1 MSSSPSRWRRLPII
15 LAPALGLA
23 LVLAG
28 CGPSSPPTP
37 APSSTDSELFSAE
50 DGVRSSVQSFFAL
63 LAAGD
68 EKGAAEELSP
78 AVDLAQ
84 PLALL
89 LTPSGVYPQIEDR
102 PKILSVDDVTAS
114 DDGESGTASVTYEM
128 AGAEHTDTVE
138 LRRTSQSEGGADDY
152 AIVTSEDE
160 FGLDASGVELL
171 PADTVYRIH
180 GVDVSAA
187 FLEARALADGDEV
200 PRIPAFGGTYPL
212 EITVP
217 GPNGFTDTVTLQT
230 STFLGGDGTDGV
242 LRAFAAEHGF

>member
-1 MSSSPSRWRRLPII
+1 MSSSRSPRRRLPSV
-15 LAPALGLA
+15 LAPAVVLA
-23 LVLAG
+23 LVLVG
-28 CGPSSPPTP
+28 CMPAAPPSPT
-37 APSSTDSELFSAE
+37 PSSTDVELFSAE
-50 DGVRSSVQSFFAL
+50 DGVRSSVDFVFAL

-68 EKGAAEELSP
+68 EESAAENLYP
-78 AVDLAQ
+78 AVAFEQ

-89 LTPSGVYPQIEDR
+89 LTRSGVYTQIEDR
-102 PKILSVDDVTAS
+102 PKILSVDDVTATE
-114 DDGESGTASVTYEM
+114 DGKSGTATVTYEM

-138 LRRTSQSEGGADDY
+138 LRRTSANERGADDY
-152 AIVTSEDE
+152 AIVTSEED

-180 GVDVSAA
+180 DVDVSAA
-187 FLEARALADGDEV
+187 FLAARALADGDKV

-217 GPNGFTDTVTLQT
+217 GPDGFTETVTLQT

-242 LRAFAAEHGF
+242 LRDFAVEHGY

>member
-1 MSSSPSRWRRLPII
+1 MSSSRSPRRRLPIV
-15 LAPALGLA
+15 LAPAVVLA
-23 LVLAG
+23 LALGG
-28 CGPSSPPTP
+28 CMPAAPPSPTP
-37 APSSTDSELFSAE
+37 APTDVELFSAE
-50 DGVRSSVQSFFAL
+50 DGVRSSVDFVFAL

-68 EKGAAEELSP
+68 EGSAAENLFP
-78 AVDLAQ
+78 AVAFEQ

-89 LTPSGVYPQIEDR
+89 LTRSGVYTQVEDR

-114 DDGESGTASVTYEM
+114 DDGKSGTATVIYEM
-128 AGAEHTDTVE
+128 SGAEHTDAIE
-138 LRRTSQSEGGADDY
+138 LRRTGANERGADDY
-152 AIVTSEDE
+152 AIVTSEED

-187 FLEARALADGDEV
+187 FLAARALADGDEV

-212 EITVP
+212 EITVS
-217 GPNGFTDTVTLQT
+217 GPNGFTDTVMLQT

-242 LRAFAAEHGF
+242 LRAFAAEHGY

>member
-1 MSSSPSRWRRLPII
+1 MSPSRSRKRRLPIV
-15 LAPALGLA
+15 LAPAVVLA
-23 LVLAG
+23 LALGG
-28 CGPSSPPTP
+28 CMPAAPPSPTP
-37 APSSTDSELFSAE
+37 APTDVELFSAE
-50 DGVRSSVQSFFAL
+50 DGVRSSVDFVFAL

-68 EKGAAEELSP
+68 EDGAAENLYP
-78 AVDLAQ
+78 AVAFEQ

-89 LTPSGVYPQIEDR
+89 LTRSGVYTQVDR
-102 PKILSVDDVTAS
+102 PKILFVDDVTAS
-114 DDGESGTASVTYEM
+114 EDGKSGTATVTYEM

-138 LRRTSQSEGGADDY
+138 LRRTSANERGADDY
-152 AIVTSEDE
+152 AIVTSEDD

-187 FLEARALADGDEV
+187 FLAARSLADGDEV
-200 PRIPAFGGTYPL
+200 LRIPAFGGTYPL

-217 GPNGFTDTVTLQT
+217 GPDGFTETVTLQT

-242 LRAFAAEHGF
+242 LRSFAVEHGY

>member
-1 MSSSPSRWRRLPII
+1 MKSPRSLRRRLPIA

-23 LVLAG
+23 LVLGG
-28 CGPSSPPTP
+28 CTAASPPSP
-37 APSSTDSELFSAE
+37 SPSSTDSELFSAE

-78 AVDLAQ
+78 TVDLAQ

-89 LTPSGVYPQIEDR
+89 LTPSGVYNQIEDR
-102 PKILSVDDVTAS
+102 PKILSVDDITVS
-114 DDGESGTASVTYEM
+114 DAGETGTATVTYEM
-128 AGAEHTDTVE
+128 AGTEHTDTVE
-138 LRRTSQSEGGADDY
+138 LRRTSQGEGGADDY
-152 AIVTSEDE
+152 AIVTSDD
-160 FGLDASGVELL
+160 FGLDATGVELL
-171 PADTVYRIH
+171 PADTVYRIL

-187 FLEARALADGDEV
+187 FLEARALAEGGEV

-217 GPNGFTDTVTLQT
+217 GPDGFTDTVTLQT

-242 LRAFAAEHGF
+242 LRDFAAAHGY

>member
-1 MSSSPSRWRRLPII
+1 MVLT
-15 LAPALGLA
+15 PAVGLA
-23 LVLAG
+23 LALGG
-28 CGPSSPPTP
+28 CIPAAPPSPTP
-37 APSSTDSELFSAE
+37 SPSDVEHFSAE
-50 DGVRSSVQSFFAL
+50 DGVRSSVDFVFAL

-68 EKGAAEELSP
+68 EEGAAENLYP
-78 AVDLAQ
+78 AVDFEQ

-89 LTPSGVYPQIEDR
+89 LTRSGVYNQIEDR
-102 PKILSVDDVTAS
+102 PKILSVEDVTAS
-114 DDGESGTASVTYEM
+114 DDGESGTASVTYEL

-138 LRRTSQSEGGADDY
+138 LRRTSETEIGADDY

-200 PRIPAFGGTYPL
+200 PRIPSFGGTYPL
-212 EITVP
+212 EVSVP

>member
-1 MSSSPSRWRRLPII
+1 MSSSRSLRRRLPIA
-15 LAPALGLA
+15 LAPALALA
-23 LVLAG
+23 LTLGG
-28 CGPSSPPTP
+28 CMPATPPSPTP
-37 APSSTDSELFSAE
+37 APTDVEHFSAE
-50 DGVRSSVQSFFAL
+50 DGVRSSVDFVFAL

-68 EKGAAEELSP
+68 EEGAAEELHP
-78 AVDLAQ
+78 VVDFEQ

-89 LTPSGVYPQIEDR
+89 LTRSGVYTQIEDR

-114 DDGESGTASVTYEM
+114 DDGKSGTATVTYEM

-138 LRRTSQSEGGADDY
+138 LRRTSANELGADDY
-152 AIVTSEDE
+152 AIVTSEED

-187 FLEARALADGDEV
+187 FLAARALADGDEV

-217 GPNGFTDTVTLQT
+217 GPNGFTDTVMLQT

-242 LRAFAAEHGF
+242 PGAFAAEHGF